1 MEASVEGTSIG
12 NSIGAAWTASYSAR
26 STSIKKMDLSL
37 TFTSSTRRRN
47 QLARSPGLLGLAFWC
62 TCVVLSWCGPFAHAQ
77 SCESATLLDE
87 LSSPNYGTKADAA
100 YQLGR
105 LCQVCDSVGD
115 GEWKGLLARLEGALE
130 NELEQDRPGQSGS
143 VLEETISALGEC
155 SYRSQVVSP
164 VLLQLLRSPVVDE
177 GLRRQVRSS
186 ISTALIRLQGGS
198 ESVSQIMAAF
208 ADRQNLLFEIPS
220 IFLASVGQVL
230 AREQRNKASER
241 TEAGGLIAELV
252 TKAEPEGASRE
263 RLSGIFREQLATAL
277 SHDLATGAGAYQ
289 VIDLLFALARPAAEL
304 ENVGENEIDSV
315 FQPNR
320 LTDVGRLLISKS
332 RSSRIDFLTSLTEA
346 LGKRSSKEI
355 DGSDPGNSVE
365 ENGLLH
371 IQAHVLYA
379 LLAAFPASNTATLEE
394 RKAIESALVALVL
407 YSKHDED
414 PNLLP
419 STKQLIGD
427 AREETRHRIVLQSTQ
442 RALSAQLY
450 EFVGE
455 MLKPFT
461 GPEPSSRDHD
471 SVALSVIKGI
481 AERLGSAGGESL
493 LRKVVLAEIDQLAK
507 RRKTGAS
514 EDAPELTHQHYALL
528 EALIQTLES
537 ASIDAK
543 SASIDVLRELYSRW
557 EGEHPNF
564 QSGID
569 RYFFEGFILALGDQ
583 PNLALRKRALVKLGP
598 MIRQRLSSSKEL
610 TESKRWLLTDSLID
624 LWNAIS
630 AAATLPNTAGAAD
643 LMGAEGEIKIWLE
656 TLYPKRRSGEAGLPR
671 AQAAPFDASV
681 ARLSP

>member
-289 VIDLLFALARPAAEL
+289 VIDLLFAPARPAAEL

-471 SVALSVIKGI
+471 SVALSVIEGI

-624 LWNAIS
+624 LWKAIS